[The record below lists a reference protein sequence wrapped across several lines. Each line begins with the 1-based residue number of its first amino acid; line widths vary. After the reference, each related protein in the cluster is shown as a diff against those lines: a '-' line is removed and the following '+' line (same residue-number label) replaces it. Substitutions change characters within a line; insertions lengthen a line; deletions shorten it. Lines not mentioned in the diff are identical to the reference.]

1 MTSEQL
7 ITLPGAIPGMT
18 SSTARYIELSMGEP
32 GVFPE
37 AAS

>member
-7 ITLPGAIPGMT
+7 ITLPGATPGMT
-18 SSTARYIELSMGEP
+18 SSTAQYIKLSMGEP
-32 GVFPE
+32 DVFPE

>member
-1 MTSEQL
+1 L

-18 SSTARYIELSMGEP
+18 SSTAQYIDVSMGGP
-32 GVFPE
+32 DVFPE